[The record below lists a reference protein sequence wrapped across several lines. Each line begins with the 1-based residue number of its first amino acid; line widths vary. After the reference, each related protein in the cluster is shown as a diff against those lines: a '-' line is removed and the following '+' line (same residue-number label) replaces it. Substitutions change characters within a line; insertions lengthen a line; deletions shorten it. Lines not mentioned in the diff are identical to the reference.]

1 MSLRNA
7 ATMSILVL
15 FAVSCASM
23 KSDSG
28 LGNKKVEITKPE
40 IEIRQ
45 LSLVPI
51 AARHSQGA
59 LPVKYEL
66 RVANRSE
73 ETITL
78 KRINVQ
84 SMGEGAYTVNP
95 ASHPFNKKIVPG
107 GYEIVE
113 FWIPAV
119 VDIDTIM
126 GANGPVTLRGIVH
139 FDSTVGQF
147 DEVFVQQVN
156 ALSGREPNSN

>member
-1 MSLRNA
+1 
-7 ATMSILVL
+7 
-15 FAVSCASM
+15 M

-28 LGNKKVEITKPE
+28 IGAAKVEITKPE

-66 RVANRSE
+66 RVANRSD

-78 KRINVQ
+78 KRINLQ
-84 SMGEGAYTVNP
+84 SMGAGAYSVAP

-107 GYEIVE
+107 GYEVVE
-113 FWIPAV
+113 FWIPAL
-119 VDIDTIM
+119 VDVDTIM

-147 DEVFVQQVN
+147 DKVFVQQVN
-156 ALSGREPNSN
+156 ALSGREPNAQ